1 MTKLLQSR
9 WARKR
14 PSADTFTVTV
24 RFDHDRQVWHGAIDG
39 EPFEIAMA
47 DVWEPLDQFGLT
59 NAYQR
64 MMHLVTGATGKELL
78 MACYGTSQWM
88 IGLHTYEVRAT
99 VWPKLDHLVAG
110 KTVMDKP
117 DKTSD

>member
-9 WARKR
+9 WARRR

-24 RFDHDRQVWHGAIDG
+24 RFDHDRQVWHGTIDG
-39 EPFEIAMA
+39 EAFEIAMD

-64 MMHLVTGATGKELL
+64 VMGLVTGATGKELL

-99 VWPKLDHLVAG
+99 VWPKLGHLVAG
-110 KTVMDKP
+110 KTAADKP
-117 DKTSD
+117 DGG